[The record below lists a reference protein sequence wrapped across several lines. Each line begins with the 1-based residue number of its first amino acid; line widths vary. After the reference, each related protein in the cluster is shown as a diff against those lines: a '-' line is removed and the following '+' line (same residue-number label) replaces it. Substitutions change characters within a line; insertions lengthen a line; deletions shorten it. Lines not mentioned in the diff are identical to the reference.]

1 MTPDPNLTSRRTALA
16 RLGAAGAF
24 AGMTT
29 LGRAAEPAPSAS
41 TPASSSSCALNVR
54 DCGAVGDGKTDDTA
68 AFQKALDT
76 VGKAGGGIVFV
87 PTGNYLFKGTLL
99 IPRAVTLEGV
109 WTAPPRPE
117 FVPNPADP
125 KAKKLL
131 SGSVLLATAGKGDE
145 KGPVFIRM
153 QANTTLKGLTIFYP
167 EQTKTNPPI
176 PYPWTV
182 QTTAADNLSIVDVL
196 MLNPYQAVD
205 FGSAPAGRHY
215 IRGLYA
221 QALRRGLFIDRCLD
235 VGRVE
240 DVHLWPFWTGGIEA
254 VDKFTLAQGEAF
266 ILGRSDWQ
274 QITGCFCISYDV
286 GFRFVNGRG
295 SGPYA
300 GPGNHLIT
308 GGGADMC
315 HTAVLVEETQGHA
328 GVSFVNAQLFGD
340 VVVKESNHGPVRFT
354 DCGFFGSVDGQR
366 GTALAKL
373 AGPGRVSFNNCHFYC
388 IHPESRN
395 ASEMIV
401 AENGRLAIQ
410 GCVFM
415 NNRNTTGVNGNPV
428 PIVLKSGVRA
438 AIIEGNEFYGQSR
451 IVNQAKGRVVIA
463 NNVEETDENPFPAG
477 SPEKLKDASGGKGPT
492 KP

>member
-1 MTPDPNLTSRRTALA
+1 MTTKTTTMPPLNSLTSRRAALA
-16 RLGAAGAF
+16 QLTAAGAF
-24 AGMTT
+24 AGLAS
-29 LGRAAEPAPSAS
+29 LGRAAEPAPL
-41 TPASSSSCALNVR
+41 PSSSPAFALNVR
-54 DCGAVGDGKTDDTA
+54 EFGAKADAATDDTG
-68 AFQKALDT
+68 AFQKALDAA
-76 VGKAGGGIVFV
+76 GQAGGGVVFV

-99 IPRAVTLEGV
+99 IPRGVTLEGV
-109 WTAPPRPE
+109 WTAPARTE
-117 FVPNPADP
+117 FVRDPADP
-125 KAKKLL
+125 KGGRHLN
-131 SGSVLLATAGKGDE
+131 GSVLLATAGKGEE
-145 KGPVFIRM
+145 KGAAFIRM
-153 QANTTLKGLTIFYP
+153 QANATLKGLTIFYP
-167 EQTKTNPPI
+167 EQTKANPPF

-182 QTTAADNLSIVDVL
+182 QTTAADDLSLVDVL
-196 MLNPYQAVD
+196 MVNPYQAVD

-221 QALRRGLFIDRCLD
+221 QALRRGLFIDHCLD

-240 DVHLWPFWTGGIEA
+240 NVHLWPFWTGGQAE

-274 QITGCFCISYDV
+274 QLTGCFCISYDV
-286 GFRFVNGRG
+286 GFRFVTGRG

-315 HTAVLVEETQGHA
+315 HTAVLVEETQGHS
-328 GVSFVNAQLFGD
+328 GVSFVNAQIFGD

-354 DCGFFGSVDGQR
+354 GCGFFGSVDGQR

-373 AGPGRVSFNNCHFYC
+373 AGPGRVSFSNCHFYC

-395 ASEMIV
+395 APEMII
-401 AENGRLAIQ
+401 AESGRLAIQ

-415 NNRNTTGVNGNPV
+415 NNRNTARVNSNPV
-428 PIVLKSGVRA
+428 PIVLKSAVRS

-451 IVNQAKGRVVIA
+451 IVNQAKGQVVLA
-463 NNVEETDENPFPAG
+463 NNLEETDEKPFPERKTAQ
-477 SPEKLKDASGGKGPT
+477 
-492 KP
+492 

>member
-1 MTPDPNLTSRRTALA
+1 M
-16 RLGAAGAF
+16 
-24 AGMTT
+24 
-29 LGRAAEPAPSAS
+29 E
-41 TPASSSSCALNVR
+41 
-54 DCGAVGDGKTDDTA
+54 
-68 AFQKALDT
+68 
-76 VGKAGGGIVFV
+76 
-87 PTGNYLFKGTLL
+87 
-99 IPRAVTLEGV
+99 
-109 WTAPPRPE
+109 
-117 FVPNPADP
+117 
-125 KAKKLL
+125 
-131 SGSVLLATAGKGDE
+131 
-145 KGPVFIRM
+145 
-153 QANTTLKGLTIFYP
+153 ANATLKGLTIFYP
-167 EQTKTNPPI
+167 EQTDTNPPI

-196 MLNPYQAVD
+196 MVNPYQAVD

-221 QALRRGLFIDRCLD
+221 QALRRGLFIDHCLD

-240 DVHLWPFWTGGIEA
+240 NVHFWPFWTGGQGE

-286 GFRFVNGRG
+286 GFRFVTGRG

-315 HTAVLVEETQGHA
+315 HTSVLVEESQGHS
-328 GVSFVNAQLFGD
+328 GLSFVNAQIFGD
-340 VVVKESNHGPVRFT
+340 VVVKDSNHGPVRFT
-354 DCGFFGSVDGQR
+354 GCGFFGSVDGKR

-395 ASEMIV
+395 APEMIV
-401 AENGRLAIQ
+401 ADSGRLAIQ

-415 NNRNTTGVNGNPV
+415 NHRNTTGINGNPV
-428 PIVLKSGVRA
+428 PIVLKPGVRS

-463 NNVEETDENPFPAG
+463 NNIEQTEEPPSA
-477 SPEKLKDASGGKGPT
+477 EKEAK
-492 KP
+492 

>member
-1 MTPDPNLTSRRTALA
+1 MNPNPSLTSRRAALA
-16 RLGAAGAF
+16 QIGSAGAF
-24 AGMTT
+24 ASLAT
-29 LGRAAEPAPSAS
+29 LSYAAESPPAPAPNPS
-41 TPASSSSCALNVR
+41 PALSVR
-54 DCGAVGDGKTDDTA
+54 DFGAKGDSTTDDTA
-68 AFQKALDT
+68 SFQKALDSA
-76 VGKAGGGIVFV
+76 GRAGGGIVFV
-87 PTGNYLFKGTLL
+87 PTGNFLLKGTIT
-99 IPRAVTLEGV
+99 IPHAVTLEGV
-109 WTAPPRPE
+109 WTAPPRTE
-117 FVPNPADP
+117 FVPHPDNS
-125 KAKKLL
+125 KAPRQLN
-131 SGSVLLATAGKGDE
+131 GSVLLATAGKGQE
-145 KGPVFIRM
+145 KGAAFIRM
-153 QANTTLKGLTIFYP
+153 EANATLKGLTIFYP
-167 EQTKTNPPI
+167 EQTNTNPPI

-196 MLNPYQAVD
+196 MVNPYKAVD

-221 QALRRGLFIDRCLD
+221 QALRRGLFIDHCLD

-240 DVHLWPFWTGGIEA
+240 NVHFWPFWTGGQGE

-286 GFRFVNGRG
+286 GFRFVTGRG

-315 HTAVLVEETQGHA
+315 HTSVLVEESQGHS
-328 GVSFVNAQLFGD
+328 GLSFVNAQIFGD
-340 VVVKESNHGPVRFT
+340 VVVKDSNHGPVRFT
-354 DCGFFGSVDGQR
+354 GCGFFGSVDGKR

-395 ASEMIV
+395 APEMIV
-401 AENGRLAIQ
+401 ADSGRLAIQ

-415 NNRNTTGVNGNPV
+415 NHRNTTGINGNPV
-428 PIVLKSGVRA
+428 PIVLKPGVRS

-463 NNVEETDENPFPAG
+463 NNIEQTEEPPSA
-477 SPEKLKDASGGKGPT
+477 EKEAK
-492 KP
+492 

>member
-1 MTPDPNLTSRRTALA
+1 MKHYPTLLSRRSALA
-16 RLGAAGAF
+16 QLGVGGAF

-29 LGRAAEPAPSAS
+29 LARATEPSSAATTS
-41 TPASSSSCALNVR
+41 PAFVLNVR
-54 DCGAVGDGKTDDTA
+54 DLGAAGDGKTDDTA
-68 AFQKALDT
+68 AFQKTLDAC
-76 VGKAGGGIVFV
+76 GKAGGGIVFV

-99 IPRAVTLEGV
+99 IPSAVTLEGA
-109 WTAPPRPE
+109 WAAPPRTE
-117 FVPNPADP
+117 FAPNPTDA
-125 KAKKLL
+125 KARPQLN
-131 SGSVLLATAGKGDE
+131 GSVLLVTAGKGE
-145 KGPVFIRM
+145 ENGTAFIRM
-153 QANTTLKGLTIFYP
+153 RANATLKGLTIFYP
-167 EQTKTNPPI
+167 EQTDTNPPI

-182 QTTAADNLSIVDVL
+182 QTTAADDLSVVDVL
-196 MLNPYQAVD
+196 MVNPYQAVD

-221 QALRRGLFIDRCLD
+221 QALRRGILIDQCLD

-240 DVHLWPFWTGGIEA
+240 NVHLWPFWTGGQGE
-254 VDKFTLAQGEAF
+254 VDQFTLAHGEAF

-274 QITGCFCISYDV
+274 QLIGCFCISYDV
-286 GFRFVNGRG
+286 GFHFVTGRG

-308 GGGADMC
+308 GGGADMSRS
-315 HTAVLVEETQGHA
+315 AIFVEETQGHS
-328 GVSFVNAQLFGD
+328 GVSFVNAQIFGD

-354 DCGFFGSVDGQR
+354 GCGFFGSVDGKR

-395 ASEMIV
+395 APEMII
-401 AENGRLAIQ
+401 AESGRLAIQ

-415 NNRNTTGVNGNPV
+415 NNRNTAAVNSNPV
-428 PIVLKSGVRA
+428 PIVLKSEVRS

-451 IVNQAKGRVVIA
+451 IVNQARGRVVIA
-463 NNVEETDENPFPAG
+463 NNVEETDENPFP
-477 SPEKLKDASGGKGPT
+477 EKRGP
-492 KP
+492 